1 MAGTT
6 RFIDKLKKAARLEP
20 VKKTLQLDS
29 GDEVVMYVSPLTAA
43 ERERAKKDAR
53 SEDAGAFA
61 LQLLIKKAKDSNG
74 SPLFTPGD
82 AAVLKNEV
90 RDSDL
95 QKLMLAVLG
104 VDEDEEEMD
113 MKSSSEGA

>member
-1 MAGTT
+1 MPAT

-20 VKKTLQLDS
+20 SKKEVMLDN
-29 GDEVVMYVSPLTAA
+29 GEEVVMYVTPLTAA

-53 SEDAGAFA
+53 SEDPGAFA
-61 LQLLIKKAKDSNG
+61 LQLLIRKAKDENG
-74 SPLFTPGD
+74 TPLFAPGD

-104 VDEDEEEMD
+104 ADEEDELD
-113 MKSSSEGA
+113 MKSSGD